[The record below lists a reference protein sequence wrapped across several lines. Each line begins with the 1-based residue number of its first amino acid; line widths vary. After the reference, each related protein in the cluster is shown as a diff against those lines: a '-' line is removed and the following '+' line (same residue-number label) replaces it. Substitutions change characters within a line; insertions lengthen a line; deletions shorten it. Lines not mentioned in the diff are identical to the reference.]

1 MNKKES
7 PLSLRLLVDED
18 SQAKRFVNLLK
29 QAGHDVI
36 TVNEAGLMSKPDSV
50 VLDYARQEGR
60 TLLTRNCDDFQNLH
74 SLNPVHSGILA
85 VYEYA
90 DTSKNMNH
98 QKIVKAIANLET
110 AGFSLDNQ
118 FISLNQWNY

>member
-1 MNKKES
+1 
-7 PLSLRLLVDED
+7 LSLRLLVDED

-50 VLDYARQEGR
+50 VLDYARQEGLI
-60 TLLTRNCDDFQNLH
+60 LLTRNCDDFQKLH
-74 SLNPVHSGILA
+74 SLNPVPSDILA
-85 VYEYA
+85 VYQHP
-90 DTSKNMNH
+90 DPSKNMNY
-98 QKIVKAIANLET
+98 QQIVKAIANLET
-110 AGFSLDNQ
+110 AEFSLDNQ

>member
-1 MNKKES
+1 
-7 PLSLRLLVDED
+7 LSLPLLLDED
-18 SQAKRFVNLLK
+18 SQAKRLVNLLK
-29 QAGHDVI
+29 QASHDVI

-74 SLNPVHSGILA
+74 QLNPVHSGILA
-85 VYEYA
+85 VYQHP
-90 DTSKNMNH
+90 DPSKTMNY
-98 QKIVKAIANLET
+98 QQIVKAIANLET
-110 AGFSLDNQ
+110 AEFSSDNQ